1 MLERLIAI
9 AAVFAPLSLLS
20 FGGGAGTIASMHR
33 QAVDVH
39 GWMTDQQFVDLFA
52 ISRAAPGPGSLVAAL
67 VGWKA
72 AGWAG
77 AVTAALAMYV
87 PSSAIVYGVARVWNR
102 YQGTPWRTALE
113 RGLAPIAVGLLFA
126 GGVAVLQAGETGAL
140 QIATA
145 VVATGLILWTEV
157 SPYVLIAGAGMVY
170 GGLFLAGV

>member
-1 MLERLIAI
+1 MVERLIAI

-20 FGGGAGTIASMHR
+20 FGGGSGIIAAMHR

-72 AGWAG
+72 AGWTG
-77 AVTAALAMYV
+77 AVAAALAMYI

-102 YQGTPWRTALE
+102 YKGTPWRTALE

-126 GGVAVLQAGETGAL
+126 GGVAVMQAGETGVP

-145 VVATGLILWTEV
+145 AVATGLILWTDT
-157 SPYVLIAGAGMVY
+157 SPYVLIAGAGALFGCLFAV
-170 GGLFLAGV
+170 GL